1 MSISAAVN
9 GVLPVIGRNTTDSAH
24 NPGYAAGYLY
34 DKVKPRLAM
43 TTHMSYDGYSNPE
56 LLAEIRYHYKG
67 PFHFGAPDMVVVNLT
82 RDKVWV
88 RDGVVPDYPSIAAP
102 KFDIAAM
109 GGMVIPAPRNKR
121 PDFQEQSIRDAE
133 IPPDEYYPKGYKP
146 ELIPFWPTDKPIFIP
161 AAQVPPGLWL
171 KGKPAAAAQPAP
183 AKSPE

>member
-1 MSISAAVN
+1 M
-9 GVLPVIGRNTTDSAH
+9 
-24 NPGYAAGYLY
+24 
-34 DKVKPRLAM
+34 AM

-82 RDKVWV
+82 KDKVWV

-109 GGMVIPAPRNKR
+109 GGMIIPGATQQASGLPGAVDSRR
-121 PDFQEQSIRDAE
+121 RDSAGGVL
-133 IPPDEYYPKGYKP
+133 PQGLQP
-146 ELIPFWPTDKPIFIP
+146 ELIPFWPTDKAIFIP